1 VVAPTGLGL
10 GHGGGLYV
18 ADTGMSSVW
27 RIPAALTRTSAGTG
41 TLVSSGGALNG
52 PLGLAMAP
60 NGNVLTVNG
69 GDGRVIEITPAGHQ
83 IFHRFL
89 DRSGSPP
96 GSGALFGLAV
106 APHGSGLYFVDDAV
120 STLRLLH

>member
-1 VVAPTGLGL
+1 V
-10 GHGGGLYV
+10 GH
-18 ADTGMSSVW
+18 D
-27 RIPAALTRTSAGTG
+27 RDPR
-41 TLVSSGGALNG
+41 
-52 PLGLAMAP
+52 P

-69 GDGRVIEITPAGHQ
+69 GDGRIIEITPSGHQ
-83 IFHRFL
+83 VFHRFL

-120 STLRLLH
+120 NTLRLLH